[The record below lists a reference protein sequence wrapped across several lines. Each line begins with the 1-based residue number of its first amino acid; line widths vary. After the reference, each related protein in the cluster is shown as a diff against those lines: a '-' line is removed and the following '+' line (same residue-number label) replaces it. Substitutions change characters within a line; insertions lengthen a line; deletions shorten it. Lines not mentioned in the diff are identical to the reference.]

1 MKSSISK
8 LVPTYNTAR
17 MVREYASRFYAP
29 SIKMTRKMTD
39 GDLDAAKALTAW
51 KDRVRAAWP
60 AVAVRDIRL
69 DSMDEVAV
77 GQPLKVSAAVFLGV
91 LTPEDVAVEL
101 YYGPT
106 SGKHE
111 IDRGTIVRMKA
122 MDKDGEGSWHFSGEI
137 PTAASGAHAFAARV
151 VPYNETMSNPYE
163 TSLVR
168 WA

>member
-1 MKSSISK
+1 MKSSIAK

-17 MVREYASRFYAP
+17 MVREYASHFYAP

-39 GDLDAAKALTAW
+39 GDLDSAKALTAW

-60 AVAVRDIRL
+60 TVIVKDIRL

-77 GQPLKVSAAVFLGV
+77 GEPLKVSAAVFLGG
-91 LTPEDVAVEL
+91 LTPDDVAVEL

-111 IDRGTIVRMKA
+111 IERGTIVRMKP
-122 MDKDGEGSWHFSGEI
+122 MGRDGEGSWHFAGEI
-137 PTAASGAHAFAARV
+137 PTSSSGAHAFAARV
-151 VPYNETMSNPYE
+151 VPYNEGMSNPYE